1 MFPCQGKCRRFE
13 SDYPLHFNCMQ
24 LNHST
29 LYQTCSAPDFTRS
42 LANLRLAQRMI
53 QTMIRENGIGLAA
66 NQVGE
71 NIRLFVMYVD
81 GEFFHCFDPT
91 IESHNDTVISSKE
104 GCLSFPGEQ
113 CQVSRYETVVVKFAN
128 ASGHYQTREL
138 RGLAARCFQH
148 ELDHLNGIT
157 MHDRASVTND

>member
-1 MFPCQGKCRRFE
+1 M
-13 SDYPLHFNCMQ
+13 MQ
-24 LNHST
+24 LDNTT

-81 GEFFHCFDPT
+81 GEFFHCFDPEILGHDDDIVT
-91 IESHNDTVISSKE
+91 SRE
-104 GCLSFPGEQ
+104 GCLSFPGEICMVPRFKTIQ
-113 CQVSRYETVVVKFAN
+113 AKFAN

-138 RGLAARCFQH
+138 SGLAARCFQH
-148 ELDHLNGIT
+148 ELDHLNGVT
-157 MHDRASVTND
+157 MHQKALQNV